1 MTPVCPKVQASLA
14 LLGEAKLF
22 SKGLVPI
29 YIPTRNGQIHEFS
42 SNLLNLKKKI
52 NFNAFLFI
60 HFYLY
65 DLCFLY
71 LQSHKNMTSSH
82 KNKYHIIFF
91 KFYNFDF

>member
-42 SNLLNLKKKI
+42 SNLLNLKKKLI
-52 NFNAFLFI
+52 LMLSYLSTFTFMTYAFCIL
-60 HFYLY
+60 
-65 DLCFLY
+65 
-71 LQSHKNMTSSH
+71 
-82 KNKYHIIFF
+82 
-91 KFYNFDF
+91 